1 MPSCQRTLA
10 VQYQHVP
17 CKEVPPSPLL
27 PPIETWAEIFW
38 LYYLLLLGWLN
49 RFINFIKITNREMEG
64 GTWPPTSFFLFS
76 GCVTPHPQPVCSPPK
91 ADDLM
96 WYFYLL
102 VWSMVVFWLT
112 VGFSLIMLKSNVFKN
127 KYIGHMTSAFRLY
140 FSLLHTLFPRSIISV
155 LNWLQLSPS
164 KYLCCQE

>member
-1 MPSCQRTLA
+1 MPSCQCTLA

-27 PPIETWAEIFW
+27 PPIEPWAETFW

-49 RFINFIKITNREMEG
+49 RFINFIKITNRDG
-64 GTWPPTSFFLFS
+64 RGHLTSHLLLPLFWLCDPP
-76 GCVTPHPQPVCSPPK
+76 PQPVCSPPK

-112 VGFSLIMLKSNVFKN
+112 FGFSLIMLKSNVFKN
-127 KYIGHMTSAFRLY
+127 KCIGHMTSAFKLY
-140 FSLLHTLFPRSIISV
+140 FLLLHMLFPRSIISV